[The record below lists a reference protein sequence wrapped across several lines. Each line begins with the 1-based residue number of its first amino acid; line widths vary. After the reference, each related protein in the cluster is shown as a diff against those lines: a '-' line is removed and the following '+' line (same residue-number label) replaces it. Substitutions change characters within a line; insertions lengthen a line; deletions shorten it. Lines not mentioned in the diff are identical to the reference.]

1 MKEFFTGISINVAA
15 TVLIAIIC
23 WATYLTCNLNLVF
36 NCNITILQWLG
47 ISVIS
52 TCLFRNPAKPK
63 E

>member
-1 MKEFFTGISINVAA
+1 MKEFFTGISINLAA
-15 TVLIAIIC
+15 TLLIAVLC
-23 WATYLTCNLNLVF
+23 WATYLTCELDLVF
-36 NCNITILQWLG
+36 HHKLTILHWLG